1 MTDFI
6 PIRLPEPKIAAVKG
20 WRYQVDW
27 QDDGNSCFRR
37 CKTLEEAE
45 GYATAHLAG
54 QRHYIREIS
63 HDQ

>member
-1 MTDFI
+1 MGDFQ
-6 PIRLPEPKIAAVKG
+6 PRRFPKPEFAAANG

-27 QDDGNSCFRR
+27 QDGTNVCFRR

-45 GYATAHLAG
+45 RYATAHLAG

-63 HDQ
+63 YD